1 MALGAEI
8 RQRRMALGVSLREFA
23 RRIGVSAPFLSDI
36 EAGRRNP
43 SGDVLARIAGE
54 LQAPLAE
61 LEAED
66 TRLQPEVRRWVESQP
81 EVGRML
87 RTLKNSPRRDEMLRR
102 MRRLLD
108 EEGGA

>member
-1 MALGAEI
+1 ME
-8 RQRRMALGVSLREFA
+8 LGVSLREFA
-23 RRIGVSAPFLSDI
+23 RRIDVSAPFLSDI

-43 SGDVLARIAGE
+43 SGEVLARIAEE
-54 LQAPLAE
+54 LDAPLAE

-66 TRLQPEVRRWVESQP
+66 TRLQPDVRRWVESQP

-108 EEGGA
+108 DEAGA

>member
-43 SGDVLARIAGE
+43 SGDVLGRIAGE